1 MPQYLSPGVYVE
13 EVDSGSRPIEGV
25 GTAVAAFVGLA
36 TQGPFNT
43 PTLVSN
49 WTQFSSTFGD
59 FAPGTYLAHAVF
71 GYFMNGGGNCYVVR
85 IGDDG
90 KGSSSNGR
98 AAIEAAPQAALGNR
112 LRAVAIDGN
121 LRPGEIEVEVAPA
134 GGEAPTDDMFKLVV
148 KRGGQ
153 VVEEFDRADDQPR
166 QAERRDDRQRR
177 VQDHQDRGRRHR
189 RAREAGRGHGRAD
202 AARTA
207 GRGAVLV
214 ADRRRLRRRRRRAH
228 RVRRARGHRRGHD
241 GRRPRPDERLPARAP
256 STWRP
261 CRPSSSAMIAHC
273 ELMGDRVAILDP
285 PPGLNAQQIKE
296 WRVDKARLRLQV
308 RHALLAVDQGVRP
321 GHRARRS
328 TSRRAGTSPA
338 SGAATTTPAACTRR
352 RPTR

>member
-1 MPQYLSPGVYVE
+1 MCTSKRSTAGRGPSKGSGRLSPPS
-13 EVDSGSRPIEGV
+13 SGSP
-25 GTAVAAFVGLA
+25 

-90 KGSSSNGR
+90 KGSASNGR

-121 LRPGEIEVEVAPA
+121 LRPGELEVEVAPA

-189 RAREAGRGHGRAD
+189 RDREAGRG
-202 AARTA
+202 
-207 GRGAVLV
+207 
-214 ADRRRLRRRRRRAH
+214 
-228 RVRRARGHRRGHD
+228 
-241 GRRPRPDERLPARAP
+241 
-256 STWRP
+256 
-261 CRPSSSAMIAHC
+261 
-273 ELMGDRVAILDP
+273 
-285 PPGLNAQQIKE
+285 
-296 WRVDKARLRLQV
+296 
-308 RHALLAVDQGVRP
+308 
-321 GHRARRS
+321 RRS
-328 TSRRAGTSPA
+328 R
-338 SGAATTTPAACTRR
+338 
-352 RPTR
+352 